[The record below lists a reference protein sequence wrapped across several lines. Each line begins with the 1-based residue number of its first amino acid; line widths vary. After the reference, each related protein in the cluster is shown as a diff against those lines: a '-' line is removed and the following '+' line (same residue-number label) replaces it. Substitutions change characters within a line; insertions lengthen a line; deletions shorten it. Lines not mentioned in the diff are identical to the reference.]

1 MAWEENSCIWL
12 NMQLIAILS
21 RIGVVMTT
29 NKVTAEKTCEFLL
42 YFMLLMVYSGVFYLL
57 GFDITGESSDWHV
70 ILYFLVLNIVTT
82 PTTNLI
88 IAQWNKRKQ

>member
-1 MAWEENSCIWL
+1 
-12 NMQLIAILS
+12 
-21 RIGVVMTT
+21 MTT

-42 YFMLLMVYSGVFYLL
+42 YFVLLMVYSGVFYLL

-88 IAQWNKRKQ
+88 MAQWNKCTP

>member
-1 MAWEENSCIWL
+1 
-12 NMQLIAILS
+12 
-21 RIGVVMTT
+21 MTA
-29 NKVTAEKTCEFLL
+29 NKVTAEK
-42 YFMLLMVYSGVFYLL
+42 MVYSGVFYLL
-57 GFDITGESSDWHV
+57 GFDITGESSDWHT

>member
-1 MAWEENSCIWL
+1 MTAN
-12 NMQLIAILS
+12 NVAI
-21 RIGVVMTT
+21 
-29 NKVTAEKTCEFLL
+29 NKTCEFLL
-42 YFMLLMVYSGVFYLL
+42 YFVLLMVYSGVFYLL

-88 IAQWNKRKQ
+88 MAQWNKRKQ

>member
-1 MAWEENSCIWL
+1 
-12 NMQLIAILS
+12 
-21 RIGVVMTT
+21 
-29 NKVTAEKTCEFLL
+29 
-42 YFMLLMVYSGVFYLL
+42 MVYSGVFYLL

-88 IAQWNKRKQ
+88 MAQWNKRKQ